1 MKEVSVEKRSGV
13 ILLHIVTIH
22 RHLKW
27 AIPGNLIE
35 SIRVSR
41 EEPVRKGSMV
51 GTVTGTSRWGRE
63 SRSCFVQSVYQICFM
78 SQDVGLGDKQK
89 ANH

>member
-1 MKEVSVEKRSGV
+1 
-13 ILLHIVTIH
+13 
-22 RHLKW
+22 
-27 AIPGNLIE
+27 
-35 SIRVSR
+35 
-41 EEPVRKGSMV
+41 MV